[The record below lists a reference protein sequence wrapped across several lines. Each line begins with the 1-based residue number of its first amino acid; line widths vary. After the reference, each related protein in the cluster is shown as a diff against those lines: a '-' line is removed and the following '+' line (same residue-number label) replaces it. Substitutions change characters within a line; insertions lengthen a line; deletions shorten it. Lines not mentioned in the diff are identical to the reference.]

1 MQIFHNPNF
10 NFVKYRWQALLVSW
24 AIIIAG
30 VVMIATKG
38 IPLGVEF
45 SGGTQVLLQFDA
57 ARPSIDV
64 VRTALDRNF
73 PGGGQNV
80 VVQTYGTEAQRE
92 IMVRVPHTG
101 RESGT
106 ELTQTADQIQSAIKA
121 ANLGAFKV
129 AGTDVVG
136 PVVGKELTSKGTWAF
151 GLSLFFILLYLWFR
165 FELSFAVGATVA
177 TLHDILIT
185 MAFLMFFRYDMSLN
199 IIAALLTM
207 TGYSTNDTIVIFD
220 RIRENLRG
228 MRKDNIKEIVNVAIN
243 QTLNRTI
250 ITGGTA
256 LLSVVALYFF
266 GGEVLRG
273 FAFTMI
279 VGIITGTYSSVFIA
293 AAGAAGGS
301 RPRRRRWRR
310 PSPWPR
316 RGSARARAAAPEP
329 RKSRPGR
336 WCWSTRS
343 CSASSRG

>member
-1 MQIFHNPNF
+1 MQIFHRPNF
-10 NFVKYRWQALLVSW
+10 NFVKYRWHALVLSW
-24 AIIIAG
+24 VVVIAG
-30 VVMIATKG
+30 VAMVWTRG

-45 SGGTQVLLQFDA
+45 SGGTQVVLQFDGR
-57 ARPSIDV
+57 RPTIEQ
-64 VRTALDRNF
+64 VRSALDRSF
-73 PGGGQNV
+73 PGGGQDV
-80 VVQTYGTEAQRE
+80 VVQTYGADALQS

-106 ELTQTADQIQSAIKA
+106 ELMQTRDQIEAAVKA
-121 ANLGAFKV
+121 ANIGAFKV

-136 PVVGKELTSKGTWAF
+136 PVVGKDLATKGTMAF
-151 GLSLFFILLYLWFR
+151 LLSLFFILLYLWFR
-165 FELSFAVGATVA
+165 FQLSFAVGATVA

-185 MAFLMFFRYDMSLN
+185 MAFLMFFRYEMSLN

-228 MRKDNIKEIVNVAIN
+228 MRRDNIKEVVNVAVN

-256 LLSVVALYFF
+256 LLSVVALYLF

-293 AAGAAGGS
+293 AAIVTFWRHGSGGARIAAAVPAAPAARPQAAARQRKGS
-301 RPRRRRWRR
+301 R
-310 PSPWPR
+310 
-316 RGSARARAAAPEP
+316 GGRA
-329 RKSRPGR
+329 
-336 WCWSTRS
+336 
-343 CSASSRG
+343 

>member
-10 NFVKYRWQALLVSW
+10 NFVKYRWHALILSW

-30 VVMIATKG
+30 LVAIQMYG
-38 IPLGVEF
+38 LPEGVEF
-45 SGGTQVLLQFDA
+45 QGGTSVILKFDQV
-57 ARPSIDV
+57 PSIDQ
-64 VRTALDRNF
+64 VRGALDRNF

-80 VVQTYGTEAQRE
+80 VVQTYGDPGQRQ

-101 RESGT
+101 QESGT
-106 ELTQTADQIQSAIKA
+106 DLSRTSEEVQQAIA
-121 ANLGAFKV
+121 RGNLGKFTV
-129 AGTDVVG
+129 IGTEIVG
-136 PVVGKELTSKGTWAF
+136 PVVGQELKSKGTWAF

-185 MAFLMFFRYDMSLN
+185 MAFLVFFRYDLSLN

-220 RIRENLRG
+220 RVRENLRG
-228 MRKDNIKEIVNVAIN
+228 MRRDNIKDIVNTAVN

-256 LLSVVALYFF
+256 LLSVIALYLF

-279 VGIITGTYSSVFIA
+279 VGILTGTYSSVFIA
-293 AAGAAGGS
+293 AAIVTFWPHGRGGARIAAGA
-301 RPRRRRWRR
+301 P
-310 PSPWPR
+310 P
-316 RGSARARAAAPEP
+316 AAAAKTTATARQ
-329 RKSRPGR
+329 RKA
-336 WCWSTRS
+336 RS
-343 CSASSRG
+343 VRAS

>member
-10 NFVKYRWQALLVSW
+10 NFVKYRWHALILSW

-30 VVMIATKG
+30 LVAIQMYG
-38 IPLGVEF
+38 LPEGVEF
-45 SGGTQVLLQFDA
+45 QGGTSVILKFDQV
-57 ARPSIDV
+57 PSIDQ
-64 VRTALDRNF
+64 VRGALDRNF

-80 VVQTYGTEAQRE
+80 VVQSYGDPGQRQ

-101 RESGT
+101 QESGT
-106 ELTQTADQIQSAIKA
+106 DLSRTSEEVQQAIA
-121 ANLGAFKV
+121 RGNLGKFTV
-129 AGTDVVG
+129 IGTEIVG
-136 PVVGKELTSKGTWAF
+136 PVVGQELKSKGTWAF

-185 MAFLMFFRYDMSLN
+185 MAFLVFFRYDLSLN

-220 RIRENLRG
+220 RVRENLRG
-228 MRKDNIKEIVNVAIN
+228 MRRDNIKDIVNTAVN

-256 LLSVVALYFF
+256 LLSVIALYLF

-279 VGIITGTYSSVFIA
+279 VGILTGTYSSVFIA
-293 AAGAAGGS
+293 AAIVTFWPHGRGGARIAAGA
-301 RPRRRRWRR
+301 P
-310 PSPWPR
+310 P
-316 RGSARARAAAPEP
+316 AAAAKTTATARQ
-329 RKSRPGR
+329 RKA
-336 WCWSTRS
+336 RS
-343 CSASSRG
+343 VRAS

>member
-10 NFVKYRWQALLVSW
+10 NFVKYRWPALFVSW
-24 AIIIAG
+24 FLILAG
-30 VVMIATKG
+30 LGMIWAKG

-45 SGGTQVLLQFDA
+45 SGGTQLVLQFDK
-57 ARPSIDV
+57 ARPSIDL

-92 IMVRVPHTG
+92 VLVRVPHTG
-101 RESGT
+101 KESGT
-106 ELTQTADQIQSAIKA
+106 ELTQTADQIQAAVKA
-121 ANLGAFKV
+121 ANLGTFTV

-136 PVVGKELTSKGTWAF
+136 PVVGEELTTKGTSAF
-151 GLSLFFILLYLWFR
+151 VLSLFFILLYLWFR

-185 MAFLMFFRYDMSLN
+185 MALLMFFRYEMSLL
-199 IIAALLTM
+199 IITALLTM

-220 RIRENLRG
+220 RVRENLRG
-228 MRKDNIKEIVNVAIN
+228 MRKDNIKDIVNVAVN
-243 QTLNRTI
+243 QTLNRTV

-256 LLSVVALYFF
+256 LLSVIALYFF

-293 AAGAAGGS
+293 AAIVTFWPHGRGGARIA
-301 RPRRRRWRR
+301 
-310 PSPWPR
+310 
-316 RGSARARAAAPEP
+316 AAAPP
-329 RKSRPGR
+329 IGVAKPTPTARQRKGARTGVK
-336 WCWSTRS
+336 
-343 CSASSRG
+343 A